1 MFLRIG
7 SMELKAED
15 KKYVISV
22 GYLIPDDEKVE
33 DPKVKP
39 EFVYIIQSVVNDKLE
54 EAVSKVESIIKAE
67 KCRVDRIEEMLVA
80 NKEEIIHEFLMEDEF
95 DNSSI
100 SNKLKE
106 NKWK

>member
-39 EFVYIIQSVVNDKLE
+39 EFVYIIQSVVDDKLE
-54 EAVSKVESIIKAE
+54 MVEPNDSVVFKQLDSTAKIYTKGFVDGISYYNEVYGNRPANENKPQSSIITE
-67 KCRVDRIEEMLVA
+67 K
-80 NKEEIIHEFLMEDEF
+80 
-95 DNSSI
+95 
-100 SNKLKE
+100 
-106 NKWK
+106 